1 MATVLLLALYYIL
14 PVRTND
20 SNVDSE
26 DDTTT
31 PTGSI
36 EVSTPPSQT
45 TDLNGITEQKP
56 LEEEEI
62 ENPAEA
68 WAKLSANPDLL
79 TDDNWDQISNIVEA
93 WVIEEGITIIDTVTA
108 RIEDEELKETVIRYG
123 LRTEVEGNPKA
134 AFDYALQFESE
145 GGGIFDISENPYM
158 NYVLYQWVR
167 VQPVHALNRVL
178 DIDSNSQ
185 KSRLVDDIFGS
196 WVRND
201 IKGMVDSIPQLP
213 SEVQDTV
220 RIHGIA
226 HLSRESIDEALSLF
240 DDIENEAKKGQAA
253 RNIALSWAEEDPEAA
268 LNWAQTNQNTESI
281 RSQVTSTIL
290 TSLAS
295 KSPQKAFDVALELPL
310 NEDGVGL
317 EASVLATMAYT
328 NVERALELLPRVR
341 AGETQQTAYMGVGSG
356 LAMQGKT
363 TEAIEL
369 GKDLPEEDQLNYY
382 TTVGTMALTGSLI
395 SGVTGQELEKDV
407 FETIDRIP
415 LAAARSKIAVQA
427 IIMDQL
433 SNSYSDE
440 EIESLKE
447 YVSEEDMEDLEKGL
461 EQLES
466 MPSIL
471 F

>member
-108 RIEDEELKETVIRYG
+108 MIEDEELKETVIRYG
-123 LRTEVEGNPKA
+123 LRTEVEDNPKA

-158 NYVLYQWVR
+158 NYVLYKWVR

-196 WVRND
+196 
-201 IKGMVDSIPQLP
+201 
-213 SEVQDTV
+213 
-220 RIHGIA
+220 
-226 HLSRESIDEALSLF
+226 
-240 DDIENEAKKGQAA
+240 
-253 RNIALSWAEEDPEAA
+253 
-268 LNWAQTNQNTESI
+268 
-281 RSQVTSTIL
+281 
-290 TSLAS
+290 
-295 KSPQKAFDVALELPL
+295 
-310 NEDGVGL
+310 
-317 EASVLATMAYT
+317 
-328 NVERALELLPRVR
+328 
-341 AGETQQTAYMGVGSG
+341 
-356 LAMQGKT
+356 
-363 TEAIEL
+363 
-369 GKDLPEEDQLNYY
+369 
-382 TTVGTMALTGSLI
+382 
-395 SGVTGQELEKDV
+395 
-407 FETIDRIP
+407 
-415 LAAARSKIAVQA
+415 
-427 IIMDQL
+427 
-433 SNSYSDE
+433 
-440 EIESLKE
+440 
-447 YVSEEDMEDLEKGL
+447 
-461 EQLES
+461 
-466 MPSIL
+466 
-471 F
+471 